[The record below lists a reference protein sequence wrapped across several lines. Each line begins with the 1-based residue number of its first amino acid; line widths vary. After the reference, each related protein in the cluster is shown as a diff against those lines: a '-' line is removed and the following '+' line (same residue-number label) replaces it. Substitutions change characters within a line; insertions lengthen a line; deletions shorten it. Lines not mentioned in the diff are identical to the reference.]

1 MKLKKR
7 SKSKGTFEVEVDGK
21 VFYVEG
27 KKVVKEGKNKSVT
40 KFKAKGTGKNNPIK
54 SVNDKL
60 VKKNGLV
67 RKNKKKTVF
76 SKK

>member
-7 SKSKGTFEVEVDGK
+7 SKSKGTFDVEVDGK

-27 KKVVKEGKNKSVT
+27 KKVVKEGKNKTVT
-40 KFKAKGTGKNNPIK
+40 KFKAKGVGVNNPIK
-54 SVNDKL
+54 RINDKL

-67 RKNKKKTVF
+67 RKNKKKTIF
-76 SKK
+76 NK